1 MEENNKP
8 EEEQEVQQE
17 VAVDNVE
24 ETPEVVENKEETGD
38 NADQAP
44 KDEIENPEEPL
55 GSGDE
60 IQVLEEDEEGQDEE
74 PNKPKKKR
82 RRQVKRVKKK
92 AGFNLDGMH
101 HIPEPKYN
109 ALKDSHL
116 QSYFVN
122 DRVRKHLQKMNLITR
137 EGYIIEKPDEYRR
150 NKMLLKA
157 HFRSSSPNR
166 EENPRKTRKANNEPE
181 LVDKENHENFIED
194 IKNQY
199 KMDE

>member
-8 EEEQEVQQE
+8 EDQEVQN
-17 VAVDNVE
+17 DNNQ
-24 ETPEVVENKEETGD
+24 ETPDVPENKEE
-38 NADQAP
+38 NADNSDQVQ

-92 AGFNLDGMH
+92 AGFDLNGMH

-157 HFRSSSPNR
+157 HFRSSSPKR
-166 EENPRKTRKANNEPE
+166 EGNPRKTRQQNNEPE

-199 KMDE
+199 KLEE

>member
-8 EEEQEVQQE
+8 EEPEVQN
-17 VAVDNVE
+17 DNNQ
-24 ETPEVVENKEETGD
+24 ETPDAPENKEETGD
-38 NADQAP
+38 NANQEQ

-92 AGFNLDGMH
+92 AGFDLNGMH

-166 EENPRKTRKANNEPE
+166 EGNPRKTRKQDNEPE

-199 KMDE
+199 KMEE

>member
-1 MEENNKP
+1 
-8 EEEQEVQQE
+8 
-17 VAVDNVE
+17 
-24 ETPEVVENKEETGD
+24 
-38 NADQAP
+38 
-44 KDEIENPEEPL
+44 
-55 GSGDE
+55 
-60 IQVLEEDEEGQDEE
+60 
-74 PNKPKKKR
+74 
-82 RRQVKRVKKK
+82 
-92 AGFNLDGMH
+92 MH

-137 EGYIIEKPDEYRR
+137 EGYIIEKPEEYRR

-166 EENPRKTRKANNEPE
+166 DGHTKKTKKRQVNNEEE
-181 LVDKENHENFIED
+181 LVDKEEHENFMED

-199 KMDE
+199 KMEE